1 MEEMDEAPGSDMRDA
16 EVRMDIEQAVNRLP
30 DELREITILFFFQEL
45 KQKDIAELLDIK
57 LSLVKYRIGRA
68 KKLLSE
74 YLEVRE

>member
-1 MEEMDEAPGSDMRDA
+1 MIFNNLKNIRIDN
-16 EVRMDIEQAVNRLP
+16 DI
-30 DELREITILFFFQEL
+30 

-74 YLEVRE
+74 YLEVREWKHTKKESMIIRNW